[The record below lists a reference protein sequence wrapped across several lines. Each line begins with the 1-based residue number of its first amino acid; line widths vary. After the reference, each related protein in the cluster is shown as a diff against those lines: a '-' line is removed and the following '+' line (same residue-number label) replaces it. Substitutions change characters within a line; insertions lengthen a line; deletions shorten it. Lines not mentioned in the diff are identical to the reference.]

1 MSTPIQGLRGTGQFD
16 TTFRPR
22 NYRELFTLLEPSGN
36 APLNALLAMGQS
48 ESTNDP
54 AFRNFRDELPERVMT
69 VNTANTA
76 GNSPIV
82 LVDDAENKFAING
95 AIVVNGRTGEVMHV
109 TADYGSDGQNLA
121 VTRNIGD
128 AVDADA
134 NAAGVQI
141 PDVNVGDKL
150 FIAGFAAQEGADTPT
165 AVSFDAIMVENFCQ
179 IFRTSFSVTGTQNS
193 TYLRTGDKQDEA
205 RVKALKLHMSD
216 IERAMFF
223 GAKNEAGGN
232 TNQPRRFTG
241 GLFNSLSN
249 KYDISAA
256 NAGVNANATKMTEE
270 EFDLLLTETIFKF
283 GSNSKIAF
291 VGAKVAN
298 HLQQFGKDRWQP
310 TQVEGAYGVNLTRY
324 STFAGDLM
332 VHLHPQFRQ
341 IPGMDTAMV
350 IVDFPY
356 LSYRYLEG
364 RDTQLLEGRQNP
376 GADTEVSEYLTECGL
391 ELMQDKVH
399 AVIEG
404 WSSRAAS

>member
-22 NYRELFTLLEPSGN
+22 NYRELFTLLEPNGN
-36 APLNALLAMGQS
+36 APLNALLSMGQS

-54 AFRNFRDELPERVMT
+54 SFRNFRDELPERRMT
-69 VNTANTA
+69 VNGAVASTGT
-76 GNSPIV
+76 GNETIT
-82 LVDDAENKFAING
+82 LDADNENKFAIAG
-95 AIVVNGRTGEVMHV
+95 SIVVNAATGEVMYV
-109 TADYGSDGQNLA
+109 TADTTGTSLA
-121 VTRNIGD
+121 VTRN
-128 AVDADA
+128 
-134 NAAGVQI
+134 
-141 PDVNVGDKL
+141 VGDTAHAIADGAEL

-179 IFRTSFSVTGTQNS
+179 IFRTSFSVTGTMNS

-205 RVKALKLHMSD
+205 RVKALKMHMSD

-223 GAKNEAGGN
+223 GKKDEDNGN
-232 TNQPRRFTG
+232 SAQPRRFTG
-241 GLFNSLSN
+241 GLMTSLTNKWDVGTASSSAINSTDNVL
-249 KYDISAA
+249 
-256 NAGVNANATKMTEE
+256 TEE
-270 EFDLLLTETIFKF
+270 EFDLALTETIFKF

-332 VHLHPQFRQ
+332 VHLNPQFRQ

-364 RDTQLLEGRQNP
+364 RDTQLLENRQNP

-404 WSSRAAS
+404 WSLRAAP

>member
-22 NYRELFTLLEPSGN
+22 NYRELFTLLEPNGN
-36 APLNALLAMGQS
+36 SPLNALLSMGQS

-54 AFRNFRDELPERVMT
+54 AFRNFRDELPERRMK
-69 VNTANTA
+69 VNGAVTST
-76 GNSPIV
+76 GTSSETIT
-82 LVDDAENKFAING
+82 LDADNENKFAISG
-95 AIVVNGRTGEVMHV
+95 SIVVNGATGEVMHV
-109 TADYGSDGQNLA
+109 TSDTTGTSLV
-121 VTRNIGD
+121 VTRNVGGTAHAI
-128 AVDADA
+128 AD
-134 NAAGVQI
+134 NAE
-141 PDVNVGDKL
+141 L

-165 AVSFDAIMVENFCQ
+165 AVSFDAIMIENFCQ
-179 IFRTSFSVTGTQNS
+179 IFRTSFSVTGTMNS

-205 RVKALKLHMSD
+205 RVKALKMHMSD

-223 GAKNEAGGN
+223 GKKDEDNASSA
-232 TNQPRRFTG
+232 QPRRFTG
-241 GLFNSLSN
+241 GLMTSLTN
-249 KYDISAA
+249 KFDVGTASSSAI
-256 NAGVNANATKMTEE
+256 NAADGILTEE
-270 EFDLLLTETIFKF
+270 EFDLALTETIFKF

-364 RDTQLLEGRQNP
+364 RDTQLLEDRQNP

-391 ELMQDKVH
+391 ELMQDSVH

-404 WSSRAAS
+404 WSARKA